1 MRHGLVVHKMRSKTP
16 IVIWGAGGHATVVT
30 EILEI
35 CGRWSIVGYLD
46 EVNPGRWGAT
56 FGDYP
61 ILGGEEAF
69 QGLGKQG
76 IRHIALAL
84 GDNRARQR
92 AGEATQ
98 EMGLE
103 CVTAIHP
110 NAYVSPKAA
119 IGRGVVCAAGAVVG
133 PVTNI
138 SDGVIVNTGAT
149 IDHGCCVASYAHIS
163 PGASL
168 GGEVAV
174 GEGLGASVLDKR
186 HIGEWTIIGAGA
198 VVTRDIPAGVVAFG
212 VPAKIQR
219 QNTSSPNQAP

>member
-69 QGLGKQG
+69 Q
-76 IRHIALAL
+76 
-84 GDNRARQR
+84 QR

-174 GEGLGASVLDKR
+174 GEGAWIGLGASVLDKR